1 MISAYTNKKSEQAN
15 IRTKKISLKGYSMH
29 SFDVTFAF
37 LFLFFFAAVSNGT
50 SQERDRSKI
59 ADKDKWD
66 LTKIYSND
74 DAWQAAKEKIIKD
87 IPTLQQ
93 YKGKLDLSADQL
105 LGCMDLYFG
114 MSKEFSRL
122 YSYASMSSDQDT
134 RESKYLAM
142 VQEMGQIGSN
152 FGAIAA
158 FVEPE
163 ILKIDKNKVDAFIKS
178 EKKLEVYRHYL
189 NDILRR
195 QAHTGTE
202 GEEKII
208 ADAGMMADNSQ
219 SSYSILSNA
228 EFPYPDVTLSDGKTV
243 KLDQAT
249 FGASRALPN
258 REDRKKVFATF
269 FGQLNNYRRTFGTQL
284 YGDVK
289 KNMFYMKARKYSSSL
304 ESSLDANNIPVEVYY
319 NHVKSVNANLS
330 TFHRYLKLRQ
340 RILGVDQLHYYDL
353 YAPLLK
359 GVDLAYNVEEAGK
372 NIVAS
377 LAPLGNEYVSIIKKG
392 LNERWIDMYPTEGKR
407 SGAYSNGSAYDVH
420 PYMLMNYKGKYDD
433 MSTLT
438 HELGHTMQS
447 YLSNKTQPYATAN
460 YPIFVAEVASTFNE
474 ALLIDYMLKNIKD
487 DATRLSLLGSYLEGI
502 KGTVFRQ
509 TQFAEFELRIHEL
522 AEKGEALTG
531 DKFSEVYY
539 DLTKKYYGHDQGV
552 CIVDDEIK
560 SEWAYIPHFYYNF
573 YVYQYATSFTASAA
587 LSEKVLAGD
596 KDATAKYLNFLS
608 AGGSKYPIELLKDAG
623 VDMTTSLPMELTMK
637 KMNRVIDE
645 MEKILDRMKK

>member
-1 MISAYTNKKSEQAN
+1 
-15 IRTKKISLKGYSMH
+15 MH
-29 SFDVTFAF
+29 APDFTYGL
-37 LFLFFFAAVSNGT
+37 LFLFFFATVSSGIA
-50 SQERDRSKI
+50 QERDRSKI
-59 ADKDKWD
+59 EDKYKWD
-66 LTKIYSND
+66 LTQIYPGD
-74 DAWQAAKEKIIKD
+74 DAWKAAKEKMIKD

-93 YKGKLDLSADQL
+93 YKGKLDQSASEL

-114 MSKEFSRL
+114 LYKDFSRL

-158 FVEPE
+158 FIEPE
-163 ILKIDKNKVDAFIKS
+163 ILKIDKSKVDGFIKA

-208 ADAGMMADNSQ
+208 ADAGMMSDNAQ

-228 EFPYPDVTLSDGKTV
+228 EFPYPDVTLSDGKTI

-258 REDRKKVFATF
+258 RDDRKKVFATF

-289 KNMFYMKARKYSSSL
+289 KNMFYMKARKYASSL

-319 NHVKSVNANLS
+319 NHVKNVNTNLP
-330 TFHRYLKLRQ
+330 TFHRYLKMRQ

-359 GVDLAYNVEEAGK
+359 GVDLKYNVDEAGK

-377 LAPLGNEYVSIIKKG
+377 LAPLGDEYVSIIKKG

-447 YLSNKTQPYATAN
+447 YLSNKTQPFPTAN

-509 TQFAEFELRIHEL
+509 TQFAEFELQIHEL

-531 DKFSEVYY
+531 DKFNEVYY
-539 DLTKKYYGHDQGV
+539 NLTKKYYGHDQGV

-560 SEWAYIPHFYYNF
+560 TEWAYIPHFYYNF

-596 KDATAKYLNFLS
+596 KEATKKYMSFLS

-637 KMNRVIDE
+637 KMNRVMDE